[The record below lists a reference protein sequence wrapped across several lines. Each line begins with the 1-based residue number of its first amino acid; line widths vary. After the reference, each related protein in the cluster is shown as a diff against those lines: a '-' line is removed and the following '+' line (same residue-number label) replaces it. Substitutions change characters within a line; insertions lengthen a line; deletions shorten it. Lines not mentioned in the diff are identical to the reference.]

1 MAHYSEILAYLQNY
15 PPSNL
20 YLNSG
25 SCYLALLAISTL
37 KKDSKV
43 TISPKYDLPLLTK
56 NLVLN
61 NLQVELLK
69 QIEKQTDLMIITA
82 DLQDVM
88 VLNASK
94 IILTAAEPFAALK
107 GYSVRKFKAGEQC
120 NEVKLLQ
127 VDESTLEAGNYLLVN
142 DSAG

>member
-20 YLNSG
+20 YLHSG

-43 TISPKYDLPLLTK
+43 TISPNYDLPLLTK

-61 NLQVELLK
+61 NLQVEPLK

-88 VLNASK
+88 PLNASK
-94 IILTAAEPFAALK
+94 IVLTAAEPFAALK
-107 GYSVRKFKAGEQC
+107 GYSIRRFKAGEQC
-120 NEVKLLQ
+120 HEVELLL